1 MGKCCDICSEERPD
15 ILRSNIGFD
24 LCKEP
29 LEDCSNE
36 CPVNECD
43 CPVGHITGNCV
54 HYNGCK
60 TFITMI
66 KPGMTFDD
74 IVLRIE
80 MVFDNVDKLFESMKS
95 EIINLQDRVKELEQN
110 KNKEGCS
117 LWEE

>member
-36 CPVNECD
+36 CPVDECD

-66 KPGMTFDD
+66 NPGMTFDE
-74 IVLRIE
+74 IVYRIE
-80 MVFDNVDKLFESMKS
+80 SVFNNVDKILDSMKD
-95 EIINLQDRVKELEQN
+95 EIIILKNRINALEQD
-110 KNKEGCS
+110 KNKEGCDI
-117 LWEE
+117 WEE